1 MCINIYKNISVLM
14 RPLVCQVRAVIF
26 GLDFTDI
33 FLIFMRLGT
42 LLGSALVLSISGF
55 YSSCTT
61 VRRAMLKS
69 KKARI
74 CFYYIYVFDT

>member
-1 MCINIYKNISVLM
+1 M

-26 GLDFTDI
+26 GPDFTDI
-33 FLIFMRLGT
+33 FLIFTRLGT

-61 VRRAMLKS
+61 ARRAMLKS

-74 CFYYIYVFDT
+74 CFIMCMYLTLWNLALPFL